1 MEWLADTVRLYIDM
15 ILSALLQP
23 LGAYAVMINVV
34 HEWGTYMGSQLLDGS
49 RQHLPRTTQ

>member
-1 MEWLADTVRLYIDM
+1 MEWLADTVRLYINM
-15 ILSALLQP
+15 ILSALQQP

-34 HEWGTYMGSQLLDGS
+34 EWGTYMGSQLLDGS